1 MVLSTKIGLYQAL
14 QRVVIATILPH
25 LRPER
30 LAEIEIPLINFQKQR
45 EISEIVREVFK
56 LKAEKKKLIKQAM
69 TMVENLF
76 SSP

>member
-1 MVLSTKIGLYQAL
+1 L